1 MPEVLRGPPK
11 KHNIYR
17 RQKLQNKEQ
26 LIADTININW
36 MDVISPQ
43 KMDSNYSLEKLLE
56 NSLDIVN
63 KHMPLKKM
71 SKKDLKLEAKP
82 WITPGIITSIKRR
95 DSLLREYIKC
105 PEGDNKNNLHVQYKV
120 LRNRIVALMRLSKN
134 NHLRNYFS
142 NNSDNI
148 KKTWQGIKSIISIR
162 ETSHNLPTMSVNN
175 INESDPTKIANGFN
189 SYFSTIAEKLQN
201 LFRKYQF

>member
-1 MPEVLRGPPK
+1 
-11 KHNIYR
+11 
-17 RQKLQNKEQ
+17 
-26 LIADTININW
+26 
-36 MDVISPQ
+36 
-43 KMDSNYSLEKLLE
+43 
-56 NSLDIVN
+56 
-63 KHMPLKKM
+63 M

-105 PEGDNKNNLHVQYKV
+105 PEGDIKNNLHVQYKV
-120 LRNRIVALMRLSKN
+120 LRNRIVALLRLSKN

-175 INESDPTKIANGFN
+175 VNESDPTKIAG
-189 SYFSTIAEKLQN
+189 S
-201 LFRKYQF
+201 